1 MRTSK
6 LPTLAQSQSQPC
18 ALASPATTR
27 SAQPPGSGWRAW
39 QPTLAVLALV
49 AAVAGCGGGGG
60 VADSLVA
67 ATPVSAFTQGTI
79 TGFGSII
86 VNGVRFDE
94 SSASVTDDAGTQRS
108 ATALALGMRVEVDS
122 GAVDASS
129 ATAHAAAVRYG
140 SLMLGPVAAV
150 DSSASTVTVLGQVV
164 DVSSS
169 TVFSDSLSAGL
180 SAVTVGALVEVHGQ
194 VNAATGHI
202 TATRIESATG
212 ATAYKLRGT
221 VAGLDST
228 AKTFTLNGT
237 LISYAGV
244 AASDVPS
251 TLANGASLRVLLT
264 TAQSGGVW
272 VAQSLGVKGGKPED
286 RATAHLRGSITAFT
300 PGTSTSTSTSFSVDG
315 VVVDASAANF
325 LDGSSGLALG
335 VAVEVQGKMS
345 NGVLVASRVE
355 IESRHLD
362 DDDHAWH
369 LFGAITSVNAAAK
382 TFVVHGTTVRYGDA
396 TIYVNGSLAD
406 LVVGGRKLHVK
417 GAVGSTRSQV
427 QAATITFE

>member
-6 LPTLAQSQSQPC
+6 LPTLAQPQSC
-18 ALASPATTR
+18 ALASPAATR

-212 ATAYKLRGT
+212 ASAYKLRGT

-272 VAQSLGVKGGKPED
+272 VAQSLGVKGSKPAD

-300 PGTSTSTSTSFSVDG
+300 PGTRTSFSVDG

-369 LFGAITSVNAAAK
+369 LFGAITSVDAAAK

-396 TIYVNGSLAD
+396 TRYVHGSLAD

-417 GAVGSTRSQV
+417 GAVGSSRSQV